1 MNKFELPDNYVI
13 NNPNIIKL
21 VKDVYD
27 KQFHLLFMG
36 VVGSGK
42 TYLAQLIARTDKFKF
57 IKAREAYSEYLRV
70 RNGDYSDKH
79 EAIRKAQSQLCG
91 ENVIFDDIGSEK
103 PKTEAAHSF
112 IESLM
117 EDRYDRIKKGFPKKT
132 IFTTNLNGEGIRDF
146 YGDRVYDRIT
156 EVFTICR
163 FKPKSFRES
172 KLKVVEG

>member
-1 MNKFELPDNYVI
+1 MSGW
-13 NNPNIIKL
+13 IKL
-21 VKDVYD
+21 HRKLRDNPIYNES
-27 KQFHLLFMG
+27 K
-36 VVGSGK
+36 
-42 TYLAQLIARTDKFKF
+42 
-57 IKAREAYSEYLRV
+57 AYSEYLRV

-117 EDRYDRIKKGFPKKT
+117 EDRYDRI
-132 IFTTNLNGEGIRDF
+132 
-146 YGDRVYDRIT
+146 T